1 MIESDH
7 SLTRKPGTNR
17 VTQRIVVE
25 NSVVLCGSLDF
36 LRLHFVMADKVSV
49 SSWNLLRVFI
59 P

>member
-36 LRLHFVMADKVSV
+36 LLAP
-49 SSWNLLRVFI
+49 LRYGGQSLCQFLEFA
-59 P
+59 